1 MNQNELAR
9 LLTLSEG
16 LKRPMSIAQVKEI
29 LNVLISAMADDDEIL
44 LMLARAA
51 LKRQRQGVKS

>member
-9 LLTLSEG
+9 QLTLAEG
-16 LKRPMSIAQVKEI
+16 LKRPMSIAQVKEV
-29 LNVLISAMADDDEIL
+29 LNILISAMAEDDEIL

-51 LKRQRQGVKS
+51 LKRQRGRVKP